1 MTLVQVSIREGD
13 GQVVVVLRGVLDV
26 VDAVS
31 VAAAL
36 AAVAAP
42 ERQIIVDLADL
53 AFMDSSGVAA
63 LVHGRKHARAAGGEL
78 LLAAPQPEVLRVL
91 VLTRLI
97 DVFRV
102 CADVDEAARSISDF
116 PQVAAPMVR
125 QGKPTG
131 EREGSWPVR
140 ASQRAGA

>member
-1 MTLVQVSIREGD
+1 MAVALVNVSTRESD

-36 AAVAAP
+36 AAVAAR
-42 ERQIIVDLADL
+42 ERAVIVDLAGL

-63 LVHGRKHARAAGGEL
+63 LVHGRKQARVAGGEL
-78 LLAAPQPEVLRVL
+78 LLAAPQPQVLRL
-91 VLTRLI
+91 LTLTRLI

-102 CADVDEAARSISDF
+102 CPSVDEAARSVSHFPRVAVPVAQWQLGDF
-116 PQVAAPMVR
+116 GWPWAAR
-125 QGKPTG
+125 WRGRCQ
-131 EREGSWPVR
+131 
-140 ASQRAGA
+140 